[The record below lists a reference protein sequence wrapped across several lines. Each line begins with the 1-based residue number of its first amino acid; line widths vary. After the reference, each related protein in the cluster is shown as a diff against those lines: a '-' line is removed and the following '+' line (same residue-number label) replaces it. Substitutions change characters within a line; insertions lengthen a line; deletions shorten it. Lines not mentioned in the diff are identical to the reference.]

1 MGKHDPSRRL
11 KPTILTLSFH
21 PPTVADLDL
30 GRPGLLAG
38 RPVPGRKW
46 SPGSLFPHP
55 FPSRRTIIIRYL
67 GILLAGFQPDGH
79 VDDLVRSSS
88 LDRGSMRVRLPFRH
102 LPLLQEDPQRDPR
115 LWHDNPGFLGFLHL
129 LVVVATDR
137 LASHRK
143 GSSPLHR

>member
-1 MGKHDPSRRL
+1 M
-11 KPTILTLSFH
+11 
-21 PPTVADLDL
+21 ADLDL

-55 FPSRRTIIIRYL
+55 FPSRRSIIIRYL
-67 GILLAGFQPDGH
+67 GILLAGIQPDGH
-79 VDDLVRSSS
+79 VYDLVRCSS
-88 LDRGSMRVRLPFRH
+88 LDRGSMRVRLSFRH

-137 LASHRK
+137 LASHRE

>member
-1 MGKHDPSRRL
+1 MGEHDPSGRL
-11 KPTILTLSFH
+11 EPTVLKISSH

-30 GRPGLLAG
+30 RRPGLLAG
-38 RPVPGRKW
+38 RPVPGRKR
-46 SPGSLFPHP
+46 SPGSLLPHP
-55 FPSRRTIIIRYL
+55 FSCRRSIIIRYL
-67 GILLAGFQPDGH
+67 GILLAGIQPDGH
-79 VDDLVRSSS
+79 VDDLVRCAS

-102 LPLLQEDPQRDPR
+102 LPFIQEDPQRDPR
-115 LWHDNPGFLGFLHL
+115 LWHDNPGLLGFLHL